1 MLAIFDALQEAVL
14 TPGYRGCAFA
24 NANAEALPGSVEA
37 NALRAFRDW
46 LADVILAQTQ
56 EAGFFTP
63 PMWRPG
69 LRLLYDGAVANSQLD
84 KHPDAVRLA
93 RELAQG
99 VLETSPR
106 A

>member
-1 MLAIFDALQEAVL
+1 MF
-14 TPGYRGCAFA
+14 
-24 NANAEALPGSVEA
+24 LPGSVEA
-37 NALRAFRDW
+37 TALRAFRDW
-46 LADVILAQTQ
+46 LADVILAQTE
-56 EAGFFTP
+56 EAGFLNAADVAA
-63 PMWRPG
+63 R

-93 RELAQG
+93 RELAKM